1 MASTM
6 MIGTRSVA
14 ERVAH
19 ELAVSRSLTVLAAM
33 EDAAT
38 RVGYRFVKS
47 RQPHELPPLVIEAMA
62 ECAGL
67 DTELVLSVLRDL
79 GIRLH
84 PAKDAAHRLQEEAV
98 SRNRVVAW
106 RQLRARRL
114 SRRAAVAGLVLPCR
128 QSVST
133 RDDAE
138 RGIRKRDRN

>member
-84 PAKDAAHRLQEEAV
+84 PAKDAAHRLQEEAG
-98 SRNRVVAW
+98 
-106 RQLRARRL
+106 RRESES
-114 SRRAAVAGLVLPCR
+114 SRRVAPVAGAAPIAARSGRRTRVALPP
-128 QSVST
+128 
-133 RDDAE
+133 
-138 RGIRKRDRN
+138 IRLDQG